1 MTKVE
6 FMRFI
11 RGVLVLFSLSVSVS
25 HAKVVH
31 FECSGTSVDGGTSTK
46 EISVDLSAGTLQVG
60 DNIYPDSSTV
70 ISPSVVKAD
79 YFETFDFVGLTLEK
93 TYQISREDLSYIEV
107 SSATNSEGTSRTQY
121 DGKCNIVEKK
131 QAF

>member
-1 MTKVE
+1 
-6 FMRFI
+6 MRFI
-11 RGVLVLFSLSVSVS
+11 KGVLVLIALSVSTA

-31 FECSGTSVDGGTSTK
+31 FECSGTSADGEKSTK
-46 EISVDLSAGTLQVG
+46 EISVDLSAETIQVG
-60 DNIYPDSSTV
+60 DNIYRGSSKV
-70 ISPSVVKAD
+70 ISPSVVKAVE
-79 YFETFDFVGLTLEK
+79 YESFEFVALILEK

-107 SSATNSEGTSRTQY
+107 SSTTSSEGTSRTQY